1 MLTSEKI
8 TATNVTPIDEYQ
20 FIQII
25 PVPQDENGT
34 VLVVQKVK
42 RNTSNLKDQSK
53 AEMSEKIRAVQPDFK
68 YKLCQ
73 PPKDK
78 AEKAKR
84 KECAHCK

>member
-1 MLTSEKI
+1 VLTSEKI

-42 RNTSNLKDQSK
+42 RNT
-53 AEMSEKIRAVQPDFK
+53 
-68 YKLCQ
+68 
-73 PPKDK
+73 
-78 AEKAKR
+78 
-84 KECAHCK
+84 